1 MLLGCIADDFTGASD
16 LANTLAKGG
25 MATVQFIGV
34 PGAGEAA
41 ECEAGVVAL
50 KTRSI
55 PAGDAV
61 AQSLAALEWLKQQ
74 GCRQYLFKYCSTF
87 DSTPEGNIGPVAEAL
102 LQALDAPAAV
112 VCPVFPAT
120 GRTLYM
126 GHLFVGDRLLSE
138 SGMESHPLNPM
149 TDPDIRRWLALQ
161 CRTGVGLVPYG
172 TVRRGGEAIG
182 AAVESEAADGR
193 RLVVV
198 DAVTDEDLLAI
209 GRAVAGHRL
218 VTGGS
223 GVALGLPDNF
233 RRAGLLGEG
242 TGAFAPIAGPG
253 VVLSGSCSPA
263 SRAQVKAH
271 LANHPGLAVRP
282 DDLLESRLTVAEAAS
297 FVGRHRGQDSIVYS
311 TADPEAVRQAQDRHG
326 RNAVAAAIEG
336 FFGALAAKLVEDGA
350 TRIVIGGGETAGA
363 VVGALGIE
371 RFHIGPEIDPGV
383 PALATEHPRALRL
396 ALKSGNFGSPDF
408 FAKALARLGN
418 ND

>member
-16 LANTLAKGG
+16 LANTLANGG

-34 PGAGEAA
+34 PRGGDAA
-41 ECEAGVVAL
+41 DCEAGVVAL

-55 PAGDAV
+55 AAGDAV
-61 AQSLAALEWLKQQ
+61 AQSLAALEWLRQQ

-102 LQALDAPAAV
+102 LEALEAPAAV
-112 VCPVFPAT
+112 VCPAFPAT

-126 GHLFVGDRLLSE
+126 GHLFVGGRLLSE

-172 TVRRGGEAIG
+172 TVRRGAESIEAAIAGEA
-182 AAVESEAADGR
+182 AAGR

-218 VTGGS
+218 MTGGS
-223 GVALGLPDNF
+223 GIALGLPDNF
-233 RRAGLLGEG
+233 RRAGLLSEVAD
-242 TGAFAPIAGPG
+242 TFEPIAGPG

-263 SRAQVKAH
+263 SQGQVKAH
-271 LANHPGLAVRP
+271 LAHHPGLAVQP
-282 DDLLESRLTVAEAAS
+282 DDLLESRLTIAEALS
-297 FVGRHRGQDSIVYS
+297 FVRAHRGQDPIIYS
-311 TADPEAVRQAQDRHG
+311 TADPETVRQAQERYG
-326 RNAVAAAIEG
+326 RNAVAAAIEE
-336 FFGALAAKLVEDGA
+336 FFGALAAKLAEGGV
-350 TRIVIGGGETAGA
+350 TRIVVGGGETAGA

-383 PALATEHPRALRL
+383 PALATERPRPLRL
-396 ALKSGNFGSPDF
+396 ALKSGNFGSPEF
-408 FAKALARLGN
+408 FTKALAMLGH